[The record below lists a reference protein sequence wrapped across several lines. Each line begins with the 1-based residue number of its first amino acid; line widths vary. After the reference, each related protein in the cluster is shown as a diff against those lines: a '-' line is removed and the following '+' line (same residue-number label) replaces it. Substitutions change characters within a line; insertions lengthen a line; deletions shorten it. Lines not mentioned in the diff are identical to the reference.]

1 MVQGPQIRTH
11 PQARG
16 MALVL
21 VLWIVAAL
29 AIFATSLGRVV
40 REEAK
45 VVAVTRD
52 MAQGRA
58 LGEAA
63 IYQVLQRMAIN
74 PADFSQYQVLRVPG
88 AHQIIEVEIVPWS
101 GLVDINAASP
111 VLMAS
116 VFSRLGIGSGEALAQ
131 ALMEARQAARN
142 AAFGGVAW
150 EAPEDLLQVPGMTY
164 GIYAQIKP
172 FVVAD
177 VDGRVGVNAK
187 AAPPALSQ
195 LLDGGGASQDGISS
209 TRYRLTAR
217 VVFDGQGAAMVMRDV
232 EIAGGVGRATLP
244 WTVLSAAQAWAGRI

>member
-1 MVQGPQIRTH
+1 MRKH
-11 PQARG
+11 SQARG

-29 AIFATSLGRVV
+29 AIFASSLGGVV

-45 VVAVTRD
+45 VGGVTRD
-52 MAQGRA
+52 MALGRA
-58 LGEAA
+58 MGEAA

-74 PADFSQYQVLRVPG
+74 PADFAQYQVVSLPG

-111 VLMAS
+111 VLMAA
-116 VFSRLGIGSGEALAQ
+116 VFSRLGIGSGEVLAQ
-131 ALMEARQAARN
+131 ALMEARQAARS
-142 AAFGGVAW
+142 AAFGGGVAW
-150 EAPEDLLQVPGMTY
+150 EAPEDLLQVPGVSY

-187 AAPPALSQ
+187 AAPPALRQ
-195 LLDGGGASQDGISS
+195 LLEGVGAGQEGISS

-217 VVFDGQGAAMVMRDV
+217 VVFEGRGAAMVMRDV
-232 EIAGGVGRATLP
+232 EIAGGVGKTALP